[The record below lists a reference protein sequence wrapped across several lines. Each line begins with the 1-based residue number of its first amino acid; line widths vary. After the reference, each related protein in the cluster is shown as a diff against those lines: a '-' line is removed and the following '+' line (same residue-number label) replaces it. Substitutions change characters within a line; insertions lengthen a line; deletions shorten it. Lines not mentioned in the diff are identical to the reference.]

1 MSRWNLFGG
10 GSTDEL
16 PDTIQS
22 KRGTTGDSAF
32 EVFIEGALTNIY
44 NAANGRSQEQKRIRE
59 SCKKIIGATL
69 RSPLSTVDGGVSE
82 ADLLAFYNA
91 DNLNNEDTDTTQ
103 KVSAPLSKEAAE
115 EVNDWRYRSVLHA
128 APHTCVVCAA
138 S

>member
-44 NAANGRSQEQKRIRE
+44 NAANGRGQEQKRIRE

-69 RSPLSTVDGGVSE
+69 RSLMPTGDGGITES
-82 ADLLAFYNA
+82 DLLAFLVA
-91 DNLNNEDTDTTQ
+91 DNLNNENADVTQ

-115 EVNDWRYRSVLHA
+115 EVNDLRYRSVMH
-128 APHTCVVCAA
+128 APHTFLVRAA

>member
-59 SCKKIIGATL
+59 SCKKLIGAML
-69 RSPLSTVDGGVSE
+69 RSAMSTRDAEFGE
-82 ADLLAFYNA
+82 AD
-91 DNLNNEDTDTTQ
+91 
-103 KVSAPLSKEAAE
+103 
-115 EVNDWRYRSVLHA
+115 
-128 APHTCVVCAA
+128 C
-138 S
+138 